1 MSDLA
6 DIDVPVRKTAIS
18 SSPGEQVTYR
28 KDGASRMLVLMDSM
42 RMDPDPERARF
53 LVSAWRAGHDAK
65 AQQLGWLAPNRR
77 ACASRRNSRIPCR
90 GPARS
95 CLRFSTKAG
104 RNCRGAGGRSR
115 NRGGTSGLAMASLQ
129 FGRRVGM

>member
-1 MSDLA
+1 
-6 DIDVPVRKTAIS
+6 
-18 SSPGEQVTYR
+18 
-28 KDGASRMLVLMDSM
+28 MLVLMDSM

-53 LVSAWRAGHDAK
+53 LVSAWRAAHAK

-95 CLRFSTKAG
+95 CLPFRLRPDGIAEELGVDRAIAVEPRGWLWLHFNLADAWACHFLRLSPYFPAG
-104 RNCRGAGGRSR
+104 ARIARH
-115 NRGGTSGLAMASLQ
+115 
-129 FGRRVGM
+129 RRRPPTAQCE